1 MSDKYKELLD
11 AVHAL
16 DPFSADFNTA
26 NSINSK
32 KPECNYHCKICG
44 ADVINVKHDNDCPVV
59 KIRNILTEAE
69 EKKCSEDQGYKLVY
83 APHRDELDKAIQ
95 IIERHRLSKL
105 NAKAVIDYSGALESA
120 IVDEVLYIKNASDK
134 DVVIPLDKPFI
145 KSPTDNGV

>member
-59 KIRNILTEAE
+59 KIRNILTEALPASCLHNNGE
-69 EKKCSEDQGYKLVY
+69 HEVMITMEAVKQKSYGL
-83 APHRDELDKAIQ
+83 APLKQEGECADPLMFT
-95 IIERHRLSKL
+95 
-105 NAKAVIDYSGALESA
+105 ID
-120 IVDEVLYIKNASDK
+120 N
-134 DVVIPLDKPFI
+134 
-145 KSPTDNGV
+145 

>member
-16 DPFSADFNTA
+16 NPFDDQFSIVESRSTVWGSCQHCEEDSTMSASPHT
-26 NSINSK
+26 
-32 KPECNYHCKICG
+32 PECPVTHLR
-44 ADVINVKHDNDCPVV
+44 NVLNEV
-59 KIRNILTEAE
+59 E